1 MGFEVSLENME
12 WRTFLSNVSETQFDI
27 ARAGWIGDYPDP
39 NTFLDMFVT
48 DGPNNQTNWSNQQY
62 DELIESAKTQRGD
75 ERLKALSDAEKIL
88 MEEQPI
94 IPIYYYVSK
103 NMVSDRVKGFS
114 ANIQDVHLSLI
125 HI

>member
-1 MGFEVSLENME
+1 
-12 WRTFLSNVSETQFDI
+12 
-27 ARAGWIGDYPDP
+27 
-39 NTFLDMFVT
+39 MFVT

-62 DELIESAKTQRGD
+62 DALIESAKTLRGE
-75 ERLKALSDAEKIL
+75 ERLKALSEAEKIL

-114 ANIQDVHLSLI
+114 ANIQDVHPLHVLTVEDK
-125 HI
+125 